1 MDTTLYLCGYYSVF
15 RWILLCIQ
23 VNTTLYL
30 CVYFL
35 AISWILDSQ
44 KLFVSP
50 VMAGLSIIDNIV
62 EYHNKNLNI
71 FNTGTTPFIE
81 NFHK

>member
-1 MDTTLYLCGYYSVF
+1 MDTTRYLCE
-15 RWILLCIQ
+15 
-23 VNTTLYL
+23 
-30 CVYFL
+30 YFL
-35 AISWILDSQ
+35 VISWIFDSQ

-50 VMAGLSIIDNIV
+50 RMAGLSIIDNIV

-81 NFHK
+81 NLNKYVY